1 MAKPKQSKSLGVN
14 SKTQD
19 RSGTSSKTNAQL
31 RPKRGPKIDKDVV
44 EKVDISSVASPLHV
58 SKSQLSISTIS
69 MSSDSEYAPSATGS
83 GRITPVSLQ
92 TSLRRRHIKKTTSA
106 GRSRRN
112 SKHSVSSVSKKKSF
126 IGSVKRLSSFTVKPP
141 SIYKIKKL
149 SSKENVQAIKFDT
162 SAAITSST
170 ESEDSEDIEEDLYVQ
185 SEGLDWTDPS
195 TNVTFNGESQ
205 ISVSPDLNIR
215 RRFELLQG
223 LRDIPDLEELGAIA
237 TPDLEQ
243 WIAVKEEDPLD
254 AGRFR
259 SPLAR
264 HSTSTLNSPLTEP
277 ENEGITEAAWPPN
290 FEPDAISLSLISTSE
305 LEYDDGSYWEPQR
318 SPKLSLGPT
327 FISDS
332 FGTYEKSQP
341 NSLVTLTIYEDV
353 ENYLAGLIEKVV
365 EGFGNA
371 DANVR
376 TESLDKGKLLDRLVE
391 EVDDNYWER
400 YENEY
405 LTKRLTEHHLR
416 RSKYSLITPST
427 NASHNEANRRRHL
440 SALYELDHWLQRER
454 EAEDIHMAERDRL
467 LAELEQKQSE
477 DEAQV
482 EELEE
487 LIRRN
492 ILRRAQP
499 SDRLK
504 FIAENTLRQMR
515 KKRDEMSEVRLVL
528 IIKQHNNS
536 LIEQKLNELETIS
549 EEVTMDTYLS
559 TETDVHQLAHV
570 LDTRNAELHRMH
582 DKIKNKVHSISHL
595 RCRRK
600 LLSRKFL
607 EVKKEL
613 RNKQTQQLALR
624 DKLFTR
630 NIIHNKL
637 LAKIKEVRFK
647 AGIMCYPKLL
657 DDFDQTEKFIL
668 EKQDRVKELKAQHDI
683 LLRRIDIVE
692 SKIQLSKLSVSV
704 LTD

>member
-1 MAKPKQSKSLGVN
+1 
-14 SKTQD
+14 
-19 RSGTSSKTNAQL
+19 
-31 RPKRGPKIDKDVV
+31 
-44 EKVDISSVASPLHV
+44 
-58 SKSQLSISTIS
+58 
-69 MSSDSEYAPSATGS
+69 MSSDSEYAPSAPAS

-92 TSLRRRHIKKTTSA
+92 TSLRQRHIKKKISA
-106 GRSRRN
+106 GRSKRN
-112 SKHSVSSVSKKKSF
+112 SKHSVNSVSKKKSF
-126 IGSVKRLSSFTVKPP
+126 IGSVKRLSSLSIKPP

-149 SSKENVQAIKFDT
+149 SSKENVQAIQFDT

-170 ESEDSEDIEEDLYVQ
+170 DYEDSEDIEEDLYVQ
-185 SEGLDWTDPS
+185 SEGPELTDQS
-195 TNVTFNGESQ
+195 TNQTINGESQ
-205 ISVSPDLNIR
+205 ISVSPDLDIR
-215 RRFELLQG
+215 RRFDLLQG

-237 TPDLEQ
+237 TPDLDQ
-243 WIAVKEEDPLD
+243 WIAGKEKDPLD
-254 AGRFR
+254 VGRFR
-259 SPLAR
+259 SPMAR
-264 HSTSTLNSPLTEP
+264 HSTSTLSSPLTES

-290 FEPDAISLSLISTSE
+290 LEPDAISLTSISLSE
-305 LEYDDGSYWEPQR
+305 VESDDSSYWEPQR
-318 SPKLSLGPT
+318 SPKLSLRPT

-332 FGTYEKSQP
+332 SGSSEKSQP
-341 NSLVTLTIYEDV
+341 KPLVTLNICEDV
-353 ENYLAGLIEKVV
+353 ENYLADLIEKVV
-365 EGFGNA
+365 EGFENA
-371 DANVR
+371 DYVR

-427 NASHNEANRRRHL
+427 SAAHNEANRRRHL

-454 EAEDIHMAERDRL
+454 EAEDIHLAERDRL
-467 LAELEQKQSE
+467 LAELKQKQSE

-487 LIRRN
+487 LIRKN
-492 ILRRAQP
+492 ILRRAYP

-504 FIAENTLRQMR
+504 IIAENTLRQMR

-536 LIEQKLNELETIS
+536 FIEQKLNELETIS

-559 TETDVHQLAHV
+559 TETDVEQLAHV
-570 LDTRNAELHRMH
+570 LSTRNAELLRMH

-607 EVKKEL
+607 EAKKEL
-613 RNKQTQQLALR
+613 QNKQTQNLALR

-637 LAKIKEVRFK
+637 HAKINEVRFR

-657 DDFDQTEKFIL
+657 VDFDQTEKFIL
-668 EKQDRVKELKAQHDI
+668 QKQDRVKELKAQHDS